1 MSDTRLQAAV
11 RPVLA
16 IALCVV
22 LAGLADEWALRSWQR
37 AGDKD
42 ETVAR
47 VVAFDK
53 PILDTTARSTDP
65 HSRAY
70 FRSQVAVVQPLFG
83 PRKGELLASR
93 VLLGPNPAGN
103 LVLRERML
111 VTVSVGEGTAD
122 AKLIKPPLR
131 YRWAL
136 VAALVLVATLVVAG
150 GRVGLRVLAVM
161 AAGAALMAV
170 GLVPLLARGWSPLP
184 TTGLFC
190 LVLLGGVFAISGAVD
205 RKALAALAG
214 CAVGLAVATVL
225 LLASGAW
232 LGFSGAE
239 SVTARFLEWVEGEV
253 GAHYDYRGLA
263 AASLLVAL
271 FGLAMDTAVTVAA
284 GVAQVHAARPD
295 IPRAEARAAG
305 LTVARDVVGTMV
317 LTLVFA
323 FVGVQLP
330 VLLAPHALGLS
341 PAELINAEPGARAI
355 LHILVGAAAL
365 TATGPATALI
375 SARLMARRQIEPAT
389 EAKRVRPLLGSV
401 VTAVA
406 LLAVTVGAIWW
417 WHLRLEWMGW
427 PTARQERRG
436 SLTRIAEARSA
447 LRRQQV
453 GEAVLTL
460 WAARQGDPDAPRVR
474 TELAYV
480 LMSQRW
486 LAQAEREIRAALE
499 AGADDAQAH
508 YVAGVV
514 SAWAGRPDEAERHL
528 RRAVELDPDHA
539 AARAALDQLFGPS
552 PDRETHP

>member
-1 MSDTRLQAAV
+1 MSDMRLQAAV

-37 AGDKD
+37 AGDRD

-47 VVAFDK
+47 VVAFDE

-83 PRKGELLASR
+83 PRKGKLLASR

-103 LVLRERML
+103 LVLREGML

-136 VAALVLVATLVVAG
+136 VAVLVLVATLVVAG

-161 AAGAALMAV
+161 AAGAAMMAV
-170 GLVPLLARGWSPLP
+170 ALVPLLARGWPPLP

-205 RKALAALAG
+205 GKALAALAG
-214 CAVGLAVATVL
+214 CAVGLAVAVVL
-225 LLASGAW
+225 LLASSVW
-232 LGFSGAE
+232 LGFSGSE

-305 LTVARDVVGTMV
+305 LTIARDVVGTMV

-341 PAELINAEPGARAI
+341 PAELLNGEPGASAV
-355 LHILVGAAAL
+355 LHLLVGAAAL
-365 TATGPATALI
+365 AITGPATAAIAPLLI
-375 SARLMARRQIEPAT
+375 AGRPARKAEPRTSGRRWMLAASAVVAVVAVGGAVQWARMRAE
-389 EAKRVRPLLGSV
+389 RPLPPRRSPPGR
-401 VTAVA
+401 AVA
-406 LLAVTVGAIWW
+406 ATIAQARGGIGHGQTGEALCLL
-417 WHLRLEWMGW
+417 L
-427 PTARQERRG
+427 TAR
-436 SLTRIAEARSA
+436 AR
-447 LRRQQV
+447 
-453 GEAVLTL
+453 
-460 WAARQGDPDAPRVR
+460 WPDEPRVH
-474 TELAYV
+474 TELAY
-480 LMSQRW
+480 LCMSQRW
-486 LAQAEREIRAALE
+486 LAQAEREIDAALE
-499 AGADDAQAH
+499 AGADDAQTH

-528 RRAVELDPDHA
+528 RRAVELDPGHA
-539 AARAALDQLFGPS
+539 AARAALDQLFGAPQEER
-552 PDRETHP
+552 PEP